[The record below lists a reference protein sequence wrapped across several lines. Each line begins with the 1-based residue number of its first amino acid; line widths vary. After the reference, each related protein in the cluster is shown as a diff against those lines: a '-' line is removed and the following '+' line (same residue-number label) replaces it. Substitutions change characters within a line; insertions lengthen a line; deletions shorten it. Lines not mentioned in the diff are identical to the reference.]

1 MNVPTHFKHQQ
12 HRQRVDRNYVHSF
25 YHLFRERF
33 CTTQQKAT
41 WQKQLF
47 AIQQGTD
54 TVNTYVNKFKQLKE
68 WVDLEDNFS
77 ATFLTQLFI
86 QGLRLEYSINVQ
98 VSEPANLAAAITAAW
113 R

>member
-1 MNVPTHFKHQQ
+1 MECHSQLELASAYLTDNAQEWLQSLVNVPTHFKHQQ
-12 HRQRVDRNYVHSF
+12 HGQRVDRNYVHSF

-54 TVNTYVNKFKQLKE
+54 TVDTYVNKFKQL
-68 WVDLEDNFS
+68 
-77 ATFLTQLFI
+77 
-86 QGLRLEYSINVQ
+86 
-98 VSEPANLAAAITAAW
+98 
-113 R
+113 